1 MVARDNRSR
10 YDEEE
15 LAVLAG
21 RTKNRGRSAVRHDEL
36 DAAISAAVSKA
47 VSGLLKDEDTLSRL
61 ETFRYAD
68 QPPAAGAYSWKIG
81 DTQWPPTGG
90 GGGALWIPR
99 NAAGAG
105 SWLAMVAAGGTG
117 DTVPRAFLSTTS
129 SSPQD
134 WGRWREVYHQGSV
147 LGRVSFAGGEP
158 TGALIYTEADEN
170 GWVQMFASG
179 LMIAEES
186 LPPLVYATGDV
197 LRRLWTFRVPFIAPP
212 GVYPSIPAVNGASHV
227 DVDPVSIGHAFAN
240 VDTGLSA
247 FVALRRS
254 YGAPAFVPS
263 SSVAGV
269 RALAVGAWGVP

>member
-36 DAAISAAVSKA
+36 DAAISAAVAKA
-47 VSGLLKDEDTLSRL
+47 VSGLLQDEDTLTRL

-68 QPPAAGAYSWKIG
+68 RPPAPGAHSWKIG

-117 DTVPRAFLSTTS
+117 DTNPRAFLSTTS
-129 SSPQD
+129 SAPND
-134 WGRWREVYHQGSV
+134 WGRWREIYHQGSI
-147 LGRVSFAGGEP
+147 LGPVRFDAGEP
-158 TGALIYTEADEN
+158 SGGLIYTAGDAN

-179 LMIAEES
+179 LMIAEEK
-186 LPPLVYATGDV
+186 LPPLTFATADT
-197 LRRLWTFRVPFIAPP
+197 LRQLWTFRVPFIAPP
-212 GVYPSIPAVNGASHV
+212 GVYPLIPAVNGASHV
-227 DVDPVSIGHAFAN
+227 DVDPVGIGHAFVN

-254 YGAPAFVPS
+254 YGAPAFVS
-263 SSVAGV
+263 TSSVAGV
-269 RALAVGAWGVP
+269 RALAIGAWGSP